1 MYGGAARNS
10 PRKISLAG
18 FEETRDDDVGCKT
31 LSPGLLVMERLEMGS
46 PSMFKDG
53 SESLL
58 GCLEPGGLGL
68 EVEEEEETRNFVKEF
83 GWESVDVVLGGS
95 MVFCGIGRIS
105 ESSPLINLLT
115 SKLTWL

>member
-10 PRKISLAG
+10 PR
-18 FEETRDDDVGCKT
+18 RDDDVGCKT
-31 LSPGLLVMERLEMGS
+31 LSPGLLVMGTVEVGS
-46 PSMFKDG
+46 PSCFKDC

-58 GCLEPGGLGL
+58 GCLEPGGLRF
-68 EVEEEEETRNFVKEF
+68 EVEEEEDTRNFVKEF

-95 MVFCGIGRIS
+95 MVFCGSGRIS
-105 ESSPLINLLT
+105 QSSPLINLLT

>member
-10 PRKISLAG
+10 PR
-18 FEETRDDDVGCKT
+18 RDDDVGCKT
-31 LSPGLLVMERLEMGS
+31 LSPGLLVMGTVEVGS
-46 PSMFKDG
+46 PSCFKDC

-68 EVEEEEETRNFVKEF
+68 EVEEEEEETRNFEKEF

-95 MVFCGIGRIS
+95 MVF
-105 ESSPLINLLT
+105 LINLLT